1 MPPHIEGPLYTERLG
16 RAGPPMAFVHPNPTD
31 LSVWLYQMAHFSTWF
46 RTVGI
51 DLPGYGR
58 SPKAFP
64 GLTMTDLANACWDAV
79 DANLA
84 ADGAVDGVGGAG
96 TAPTVL
102 AGCSVGA
109 HVVLHMAAE
118 RPERTAAV
126 ILSGTS
132 YFEEKTYC
140 VDRTRFF
147 SQLGVGYRRDYFF
160 DVVSKAWG
168 ATDLGGWFADLFTER
183 DPRADVP
190 SIIEM
195 FNALYAPD
203 PDWLFE
209 VKAPVLI
216 ISGTEDRSHAAA
228 KVLGGKIAGSE
239 FIPMPG
245 AGHACQVEQPWLWD
259 RWAID
264 FLGRHGLM
272 PEHGSGAG
280 GQG

>member
-1 MPPHIEGPLYTERLG
+1 MPVHIEGPLNTERQG

-58 SPKAFP
+58 SPRALP
-64 GLTMTDLANACWDAV
+64 GLTMTDLADACWDAV
-79 DANLA
+79 DESLS
-84 ADGAVDGVGGAG
+84 ADAAG
-96 TAPTVL
+96 TPGAEPDAPAVL

-109 HVVLHMAAE
+109 HVVLHMAAA

-140 VDRTRFF
+140 LDRTRLFR
-147 SQLGVGYRRDYFF
+147 QLGVGYRREYFF
-160 DVVSKAWG
+160 DIVGRAWG
-168 ATDLGGWFADLFTER
+168 ETELGGWFADVFTER
-183 DPRADVP
+183 DAHADVP

-195 FNALYAPD
+195 FEALYAPD
-203 PDWLFE
+203 PDWLFD
-209 VKAPVLI
+209 VRAPVLI

-228 KVLGGKIAGSE
+228 RDLAARIPGSE
-239 FIPMPG
+239 FLAMPG
-245 AGHACQVEQPWLWD
+245 AGHACQVEQPWRWD
-259 RWAID
+259 DWTID
-264 FLGRHGLM
+264 FLRRHGRF
-272 PEHGSGAG
+272 PAGAAARG
-280 GQG
+280 